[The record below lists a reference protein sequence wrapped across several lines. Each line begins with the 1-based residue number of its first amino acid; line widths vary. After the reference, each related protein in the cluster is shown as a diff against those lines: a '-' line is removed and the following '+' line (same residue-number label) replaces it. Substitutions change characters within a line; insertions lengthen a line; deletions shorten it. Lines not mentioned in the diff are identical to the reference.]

1 MRRSRALVL
10 FLSLFLVTV
19 LIGSVVAIFSMVGG
33 GGGPSLEQG
42 SVLVL
47 DISGPLPEQ
56 PQVEPPLAGL
66 GSRYTAVLEID
77 SALRKAAVDDRIE
90 RVLVRPGPMLA
101 GYGKI
106 EELRTAIFRFKTES
120 DGKPVT
126 CWMETAGNK
135 EYLLATACDEIY
147 MAPEGFLLV
156 NGMHLSVTFYKGTL
170 AKLGIEAE
178 FTRAGRYKSA
188 VEAYTSDQMSPAF
201 REMLESLADSLYD
214 DFVGAIADSREMTP
228 EQVKAVIDDPPFTA
242 ASAVRAGLVDGLYY
256 RDQLLDHLAGKEVTP
271 ISPDVDPA
279 ADLLKSGDDDDSAHA
294 PVDLAQLRLPRVAPP
309 EDAPAKGDGDG
320 NAEAEASEDDDDG
333 PDRIDLDEY
342 RLVRP
347 SSLGLGGGP
356 KVAVL
361 YCVGQITSGSSNP
374 GGGLSSQT
382 MGSDTIA
389 AALRKIRDD
398 DSIKAVVMRVD
409 SPGGSGL
416 ASDVIWHEVERV
428 REKKPLVVSMGDY
441 AASGGYYI
449 SMGAD
454 AIVAERTTLT
464 GSIGVFSGK
473 FNLAGLYDKVGLK
486 TDSVKR
492 GEMSDIFTAN
502 VPLGEDGRAKLEEF
516 VDEFYGAFIT
526 KAAAGR
532 HTTPEAIHAVAQG
545 RVWTGEQ
552 ALELG
557 LIDEV
562 GTLRTA
568 LQLAKEKAGLD
579 GEVSLAIY
587 PRQPTFWEQLMEGAG
602 GPGVLAP
609 LVDGWSPRGGG
620 LSRSAAMIA
629 AQRLLTAAPLFAEGQ
644 PVLLAPYHI
653 EVE

>member
-10 FLSLFLVTV
+10 FLSLFLVAV

-33 GGGPSLEQG
+33 GGGPDLDQG

-56 PQVEPPLAGL
+56 PMPEPPLAGL
-66 GSRYTAVLEID
+66 GVQYTSVLEID

-90 RVLVRPGPMLA
+90 RVLVRPGPMAA
-101 GYGKI
+101 GYGKV
-106 EELRTAIFRFKTES
+106 EEIRSAIHRFKA
-120 DGKPVT
+120 DAPDKPVT
-126 CWMETAGNK
+126 CWMEVAGNK

-147 MAPEGFLLV
+147 MAPAGYLLV

-170 AKLGIEAE
+170 AKMGVEAE

-188 VEAYTSDQMSPAF
+188 VEAYTSESMSPAF

-214 DFVGAIADSREMTP
+214 DFVAAIAESREMTP
-228 EQVKAVIDDPPFTA
+228 EQVRATIDDPPFTS

-256 RDQLLDHLAGKEVTP
+256 RDQLLDHLAGEDVEP
-271 ISPDVDPA
+271 ISPIASPA
-279 ADLLKSGDDDDSAHA
+279 AALLGSDDDDSGR
-294 PVDLAQLRLPRVAPP
+294 PIVDLADLRLPREPVA
-309 EDAPAKGDGDG
+309 APTKGDSAD
-320 NAEAEASEDDDDG
+320 EEEPDEDDDG
-333 PDRIDLDEY
+333 PKRIGLDEY
-342 RLVRP
+342 GLVRP
-347 SSLGLGGGP
+347 STLGLGGGP
-356 KVAVL
+356 KVAIL
-361 YCVGQITSGSSNP
+361 YCVGQITSGSSKQ
-374 GGGLSSQT
+374 GGGLSSQS

-389 AALRKIRDD
+389 DALRKIRDD
-398 DSIKAVVMRVD
+398 DSIKALVMRVD

-416 ASDVIWHEVERV
+416 ASDIIWHEVERV
-428 REKKPLVVSMGDY
+428 REKKPVVVSMGDY

-449 SMGAD
+449 AMGAD

-473 FNLAGLYDKVGLK
+473 FNLAGLYDKIGLT

-492 GEMSDIFTAN
+492 GEMSDLFTAD

-516 VDEFYGAFIT
+516 VDEFYGTFIS
-526 KAAAGR
+526 KAATGR
-532 HTTPEAIHAVAQG
+532 RTTPEAIHAVAQG

-552 ALELG
+552 ALALG
-557 LIDEV
+557 LIDEI
-562 GTLRTA
+562 GSMRTA

-587 PRQPTFWEQLMEGAG
+587 PRQPTFWEQLVDGAG
-602 GPGVLAP
+602 GPGLLAP
-609 LVDGWSPRGGG
+609 MIDGWSPAG
-620 LSRSAAMIA
+620 LGMSRSAALRSA
-629 AQRLLTAAPLFAEGQ
+629 RRLLAAAPLFADGR
-644 PVLLAPYHI
+644 PVLMAPYHI